1 MSMEFFQVPRSHG
14 TFIPTF
20 ASHTREGVSD
30 GSTTSADHP
39 RRFQRQRFGLP
50 GEERRRKL
58 AEREARAWGTQSG
71 VAFQ

>member
-1 MSMEFFQVPRSHG
+1 MEFFQG
-14 TFIPTF
+14 PTF

-30 GSTTSADHP
+30 PQIIPEGFNA
-39 RRFQRQRFGLP
+39 QRFGLP

-71 VAFQ
+71 SELQ